1 MGGEGET
8 LMFSKFS
15 VFSFVLLAEYTMMGA
30 GIVISNK
37 SKKIQHQGAKVH
49 QQHHACKL
57 HLHSQGLVKML
68 RVQSSAGC

>member
-15 VFSFVLLAEYTMMGA
+15 VLSFVLLAEYTMMGA

-37 SKKIQHQGAKVH
+37 SKKYSIK
-49 QQHHACKL
+49 
-57 HLHSQGLVKML
+57 GLKYTSSIMHVNYICIVKDW
-68 RVQSSAGC
+68 